1 MMLTNGILDHRF
13 ENDASKL
20 LRKSKRSR
28 EVSSSGKKVGKQFTE
43 RVREIEQ
50 PRESVGWARGR
61 TLHRSAEAGQRD
73 ANGALASPTAPAC
86 RLSTIGRV
94 SRGCTISCGHW
105 DWFVFFSTRKARWKS
120 NGKGD
125 RRKGGGGWSKEDNC
139 SQFYFILFHFIFIIV
154 GF

>member
-50 PRESVGWARGR
+50 PRESVG
-61 TLHRSAEAGQRD
+61 
-73 ANGALASPTAPAC
+73 
-86 RLSTIGRV
+86 
-94 SRGCTISCGHW
+94 
-105 DWFVFFSTRKARWKS
+105 
-120 NGKGD
+120 
-125 RRKGGGGWSKEDNC
+125 
-139 SQFYFILFHFIFIIV
+139 
-154 GF
+154 